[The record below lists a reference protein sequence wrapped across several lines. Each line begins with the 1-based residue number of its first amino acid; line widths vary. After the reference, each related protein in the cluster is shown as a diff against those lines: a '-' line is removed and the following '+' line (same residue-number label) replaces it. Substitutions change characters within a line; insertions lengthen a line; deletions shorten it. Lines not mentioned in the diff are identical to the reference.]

1 MSDDLRMRRARRA
14 SPVAGLP
21 LESMLLRADELA
33 RRWAISLVLAR
44 PLDGLADVPLED
56 LAREAPALCAQCL
69 RALESDEELDR
80 LTGAS
85 SPSGREESTP
95 VSRLRAISGAADS
108 AALVETV
115 EALRGVLWGAL
126 LEELRWPMF
135 EQTHSHRVADLSD
148 RLACVC
154 AGALAAALS
163 AAPAE
168 PDVAQQQAGPPVAE
182 AEPGFE
188 RPERDS
194 AAARAAVIVDERE
207 EVPAAPRRAP
217 EEIEIRDERGEAG
230 PVAWIGSIGR
240 QLERFN
246 RDGDSFAVLLVE
258 LRDMERLRRDGAP
271 GERSGVADQ
280 VERALA
286 SELRASARADAARD
300 DGGEGEARPP
310 VSLTREGPGRYWLLV
325 AQTDRNGA
333 RAMAERLIAAI
344 RRLAGHRGEQLEI
357 AIGTAICPEDGREAA
372 ALAAHADLEL
382 YAARSSARTPV
393 GRPSSSVE

>member
-1 MSDDLRMRRARRA
+1 MSDDLRMRRAHRA
-14 SPVAGLP
+14 APVAGLP
-21 LESMLLRADELA
+21 LESMLVRADELA

-95 VSRLRAISGAADS
+95 VSRLPAISGAADS

-135 EQTHSHRVADLSD
+135 EQTHSHRVADVSD

-163 AAPAE
+163 AAPPE
-168 PDVAQQQAGPPVAE
+168 PDVAQQQAGRPVAE
-182 AEPGFE
+182 AEPGLD
-188 RPERDS
+188 RPEREP

-230 PVAWIGSIGR
+230 PAAWIGSIGR

-246 RDGDSFAVLLVE
+246 RDGASFAVLLVE

-271 GERSGVADQ
+271 GQLYGVADQ

-286 SELRASARADAARD
+286 SELRAGGRADAARG
-300 DGGEGEARPP
+300 DGGAGQARAPG
-310 VSLTREGPGRYWLLV
+310 SLTREGPGRYWLLA
-325 AQTDRNGA
+325 AQTDRDGA
-333 RAMAERLIAAI
+333 RAMAERLIAAV
-344 RRLAGHRGEQLEI
+344 RRLASHRGEHLEI

-382 YAARSSARTPV
+382 YAARSSARTAV